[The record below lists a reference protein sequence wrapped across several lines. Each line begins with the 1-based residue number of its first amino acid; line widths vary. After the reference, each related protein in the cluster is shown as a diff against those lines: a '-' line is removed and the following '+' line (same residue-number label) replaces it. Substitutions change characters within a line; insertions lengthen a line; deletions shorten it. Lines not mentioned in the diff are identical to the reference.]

1 MKITAKE
8 KHVFVRTHDNFR
20 FGNEVHL
27 GYDYSTGVKR
37 EDKEEYYHEE
47 PMTEE
52 ELERLQEQM
61 DLNEENKQMD
71 LNEENE
77 PNNLNKD
84 IKHTEWF
91 KKIKEK
97 IETNKK

>member
-61 DLNEENKQMD
+61 DLNEENEQT
-71 LNEENE
+71 
-77 PNNLNKD
+77 NLNKD